1 MFTGIIEA
9 TGKIKSIETS
19 GTNLVFEVES
29 KISKELKVDQ
39 SISHD
44 GVCLTVTKKGR
55 GVHYVT
61 AVAETLKRS
70 TLKHLKP
77 GSIVNLERCL
87 PASGRF
93 DGHIVQGHI
102 DQTARCNV
110 IEDANGSWLMEF
122 QYDENLGNIAVDKG
136 SICINGISLTCFDTK
151 PGFFRV
157 TIIPYTMENTNLGIL
172 KVGDHVN
179 LEFDI
184 LGKYVQRI
192 MKEKEA

>member
-1 MFTGIIEA
+1 
-9 TGKIKSIETS
+9 
-19 GTNLVFEVES
+19 
-29 KISKELKVDQ
+29 
-39 SISHD
+39 
-44 GVCLTVTKKGR
+44 
-55 GVHYVT
+55 
-61 AVAETLKRS
+61 
-70 TLKHLKP
+70 
-77 GSIVNLERCL
+77 
-87 PASGRF
+87 
-93 DGHIVQGHI
+93 
-102 DQTARCNV
+102 
-110 IEDANGSWLMEF
+110 MEF

-172 KVGDHVN
+172 KAGDHVN